1 MKKYSFVLIS
11 FVFMVLFSSCTQT
24 QGNHVLWYDEPAN
37 YFEEALVLGNGKM
50 GATVFGGVQSDK
62 IYLNDAT
69 LWSGEPFDPNNN
81 PEAYKYVEKV
91 REALRNEDYALADS
105 LNRYLQGEYSQSFA
119 PLGTMYID
127 FAHPKESKEYKRE
140 LDINDAVSKVS
151 YSVDGVEYQREY
163 FVSHPDQVMAIKL
176 SSSKK
181 NSLNCTVRFESL
193 LKFKTNVTDEILTV
207 NGYAP
212 YHAEPGYRGDML
224 NAIRFDE
231 NRGTRFTSLFKIEH
245 EDGKITS
252 TDSTLVLSHCSEA
265 TLYVSIATSFNGF
278 DKDPVKEGLENQSVA
293 AAQLKNSI
301 NKPFAS
307 LKQSHVSDYQSLFN
321 RVSLDLKGSEEK
333 NIPTDERLLQYEKG
347 VEDKGLETL
356 YFQYGRY
363 LLISSSRT
371 KDVPANLQGIW
382 NPYMR
387 PPWSSNYT
395 VNINVEEN
403 YWLAEIA
410 NLSELHK
417 PLLGFINNVS
427 KTGSVIAKT
436 YYGVNGW
443 TVCQNSDIWALSNP
457 VGDFGGGDPNW
468 ANWNLGGPWLA
479 THLWEHY
486 TFNQDTAYLRN
497 FAYDLLKGSVDFS
510 LEWMI
515 KDKDG
520 YLITSPCT
528 SPENKY
534 ITPTGYHGSTMY
546 GGSAD
551 LAMIRELL
559 LNFQEAS
566 KVLDIHGDIQ
576 DRVDDAL
583 ANMLPYK
590 IGAKGNLQEWY
601 YDWEDEDP
609 RHRHQSHLFG
619 LYPGHHISPTETP
632 KLAQACKTTLEIKG
646 DETTGWSKGW
656 RINLWARLKD
666 GNRAYK
672 MYRELLRYV
681 KPDALHVTREDHH
694 GGTYPNLLDAH
705 PPFQIDGNFGGAA
718 AVIEMLMQSTQD
730 HIELLPALPDSWPA
744 GTITGIC
751 ARGGFEVSVEWDG
764 MKLTKT
770 VVKAKTAGATTLVYG
785 NTKKDID
792 LKAGEQIEVVW

>member
-1 MKKYSFVLIS
+1 MISVVLI
-11 FVFMVLFSSCTQT
+11 VFNTLFIQAQNNS
-24 QGNHVLWYDEPAN
+24 VLWYDEPAN
-37 YFEEALVLGNGKM
+37 YFEEALVIGNGKM

-69 LWSGEPFDPNNN
+69 LWSGEPFNPNNN

-119 PLGTMYID
+119 PLGTMYVD
-127 FAHPKESKEYKRE
+127 FDNQDAFTNYKRE
-140 LDINDAVSKVS
+140 LNISNAVSKVS
-151 YSVDGVEYQREY
+151 YDVNGTTYQREY
-163 FVSHPDQVMAIKL
+163 FVSYPDQIMAIKL
-176 SSSKK
+176 TSSKK
-181 NSLNCTVRFESL
+181 KSLNCTIRFESL
-193 LKFKTNVTDEILTV
+193 LKFKTTVKDKTLTV

-212 YHAEPGYRGDML
+212 YHAEPSYRGNIP
-224 NAIRFDE
+224 NAVRFDE
-231 NRGTRFTSLFKIEH
+231 NRGTRFTSLFKLDH
-245 EDGKITS
+245 LGGKIST
-252 TDSTLVLSHCSEA
+252 TDSTLVLRNCNEA
-265 TLYVSIATSFNGF
+265 TIYVSIATSFNGF
-278 DKDPVKEGLENQSVA
+278 DKDPVKEGLDNQSIA
-293 AAQLKNSI
+293 STQLEKGIKKSYS
-301 NKPFAS
+301 S
-307 LKQSHVSDYQSLFN
+307 LKESHILDYQSLFN
-321 RVSLDLKGSEEK
+321 RVSFNLEGVNNKE
-333 NIPTDERLLQYEKG
+333 IPTDERLLQYEKG
-347 VEDKGLETL
+347 IEDKGLEIL

-363 LLISSSRT
+363 LLISSSQT
-371 KDVPANLQGIW
+371 KDVPSNLQGIW

-410 NLSELHK
+410 NLSELHE

-468 ANWNLGGPWLA
+468 ANWNMGGPWLA

-486 TFNQDTAYLRN
+486 TFTQDSAYLKD
-497 FAYDLLKGSVDFS
+497 FAYDLLKGAVDFS
-510 LEWMI
+510 LEWII

-520 YLITSPCT
+520 YWITSPCT

-534 ITPTGYHGSTMY
+534 ITSTGYHGSTLY

-559 LNFQEAS
+559 LDFMKAS
-566 KVLDIHGDIQ
+566 KVLKINGDLQEKVRDVLGNI
-576 DRVDDAL
+576 
-583 ANMLPYK
+583 LPYK

-609 RHRHQSHLFG
+609 KHRHQSHLFG
-619 LYPGHHISPTETP
+619 LYPGHHITPKETP
-632 KLAQACKTTLEIKG
+632 DLAKACKTTLEIKG

-666 GNRAYK
+666 GNHAYK

-681 KPDALHVTREDHH
+681 KPDALHVTPEDHH

-705 PPFQIDGNFGGAA
+705 PPFQIDGNFGGSA
-718 AVIEMLMQSTQD
+718 AVIEMLIQSTED
-730 HIELLPALPDSWPA
+730 KIELLPALPDSWA
-744 GTITGIC
+744 TGSITGIC
-751 ARGGFEVSVEWDG
+751 ARGGFEVSLEWKD
-764 MKLTKT
+764 MKLVKT
-770 VVKAKTAGATTLVYG
+770 IVKAKVAGKTTLVYG
-785 NTKKDID
+785 D
-792 LKAGEQIEVVW
+792 LKKEVALNANQQFEIDW